1 MTTATFLLRF
11 PSRFMAS
18 SSLISPALSARNT
31 AYNSS
36 SCHCSRWRSQRK
48 EAEKARRCS
57 AASTS
62 QLHTVLASTS
72 KTRAVARI
80 PKPCTI
86 KEEPNSDRISETV
99 VILSLAVPPKPCT
112 QSAGRGLARERAV
125 GYLS

>member
-48 EAEKARRCS
+48 EAEKARSCS
-57 AASTS
+57 AASISHCSTA
-62 QLHTVLASTS
+62 LGATS
-72 KTRAVARI
+72 KT
-80 PKPCTI
+80 
-86 KEEPNSDRISETV
+86 
-99 VILSLAVPPKPCT
+99 
-112 QSAGRGLARERAV
+112 
-125 GYLS
+125 